1 MIPAACQGGR
11 ADRCGQQRE
20 RNSGDGGRPD
30 NGAAQAG
37 KAHRQTGEVN
47 ANRLR
52 LLHPEGLYAPP
63 YSIRPVPVTCTL
75 PATAYGLKRSAQ
87 TNADPMDILQ
97 ETDFDFLGPK
107 TTGKVRDMYD
117 RGGKLVLVTTD
128 RHSSF
133 DRIIAHIPWKGQ
145 VLNQLSAWW
154 FERTKDIV
162 PNHILAIPDPNVTV
176 ARKCTMVPVEAV
188 VRGYLT
194 GVTDTAA
201 WTRYASGA
209 RDFGG
214 TSLPEGMRKNQKL
227 PQPVFDPTT
236 KEAAHDRT
244 LSPEQMIAEG
254 FITQTLFD
262 RVKHTALALFARG
275 QEIAAR
281 SGLILVDTK
290 YEFGTD
296 ENGALVVIDE
306 IHTPDSS
313 RYWQH
318 DSYAARFAAG
328 EEPQY
333 FDKEFLRLW
342 FRDHCDPYRD
352 AALPPAP
359 PELVQELSRRYIAMY
374 EQITGT
380 KFQYGETPILARIER
395 NLKS

>member
-1 MIPAACQGGR
+1 
-11 ADRCGQQRE
+11 
-20 RNSGDGGRPD
+20 
-30 NGAAQAG
+30 
-37 KAHRQTGEVN
+37 
-47 ANRLR
+47 
-52 LLHPEGLYAPP
+52 
-63 YSIRPVPVTCTL
+63 
-75 PATAYGLKRSAQ
+75 
-87 TNADPMDILQ
+87 MDILQ

-107 TTGKVRDMYD
+107 TTGKVRDMYE

-262 RVKHTALALFARG
+262 RVKQTALALFARG

-281 SGLILVDTK
+281 SGT
-290 YEFGTD
+290 
-296 ENGALVVIDE
+296 
-306 IHTPDSS
+306 H
-313 RYWQH
+313 
-318 DSYAARFAAG
+318 
-328 EEPQY
+328 
-333 FDKEFLRLW
+333 
-342 FRDHCDPYRD
+342 
-352 AALPPAP
+352 
-359 PELVQELSRRYIAMY
+359 SRRH
-374 EQITGT
+374 QIRVRHRR
-380 KFQYGETPILARIER
+380 KRRARR
-395 NLKS
+395 H

>member
-1 MIPAACQGGR
+1 MTT
-11 ADRCGQQRE
+11 D
-20 RNSGDGGRPD
+20 
-30 NGAAQAG
+30 
-37 KAHRQTGEVN
+37 T
-47 ANRLR
+47 
-52 LLHPEGLYAPP
+52 
-63 YSIRPVPVTCTL
+63 SIL
-75 PATAYGLKRSAQ
+75 E
-87 TNADPMDILQ
+87 
-97 ETDFDFLGPK
+97 ETDFEFLGPVRK
-107 TTGKVRDMYD
+107 GKVRDVYERAD
-117 RGGKLVLVTTD
+117 ELVLVTTD

-145 VLNQLSAWW
+145 VLNQVSAWW
-154 FERTKDIV
+154 FEKTKDIV
-162 PNHILAIPDPNVTV
+162 PNHVLAVPDPNVTV
-176 ARKCTMVPVEAV
+176 ARKCAMVPIEAV

-201 WTRYASGA
+201 WTRYAAGT

-214 TSLPEGMRKNQKL
+214 TILPDGMRKNERL
-227 PQPVFDPTT
+227 PQPIFDPTT

-244 LSPEQMIAEG
+244 LSPKQMIAEG
-254 FITQTLFD
+254 FITNDLFN
-262 RVKHTALALFARG
+262 RVRATALKLFARG
-275 QEIAAR
+275 QDVAAR

-296 ENGALVVIDE
+296 ESGALVLIDE

-313 RYWQH
+313 RYWQQE
-318 DSYAARFAAG
+318 SYAARFAAG

-352 AALPPAP
+352 ATLPPAP

-380 KFQYGETPILARIER
+380 KFQYGETPILPRIER
-395 NLKS
+395 NLKSFSF